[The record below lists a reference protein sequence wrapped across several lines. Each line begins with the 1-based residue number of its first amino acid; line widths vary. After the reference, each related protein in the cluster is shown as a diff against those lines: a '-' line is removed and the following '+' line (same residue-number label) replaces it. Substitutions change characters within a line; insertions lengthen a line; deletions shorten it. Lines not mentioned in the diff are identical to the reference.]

1 MANELTYQIQSAL
14 SNDGLTDNFSS
25 GSVAVD
31 QTNRRMVK
39 DVQEIAIAAAGE
51 AIGLGA
57 LVSIGFAVFKNLDDT
72 NFVEVGR
79 SIGGS
84 FEAFA
89 KLKPGEVGFLR
100 LAAGIAPYARADT
113 AACELMYTIYD
124 D

>member
-1 MANELTYQIQSAL
+1 MANELTYQFQALL
-14 SNDGLTDNFSS
+14 SNEGLTDNYSS

-39 DVQEIAIAAAGE
+39 DVQEIGTAAAGE
-51 AIGLGA
+51 ALGLGD

-79 SIGGS
+79 SITGS
-84 FEAFA
+84 FEAFI
-89 KLKPGEVGFLR
+89 KLKPGESCIFRFASGT
-100 LAAGIAPYARADT
+100 APYALADT
-113 AACELMYTIYD
+113 AACELMYVIYD